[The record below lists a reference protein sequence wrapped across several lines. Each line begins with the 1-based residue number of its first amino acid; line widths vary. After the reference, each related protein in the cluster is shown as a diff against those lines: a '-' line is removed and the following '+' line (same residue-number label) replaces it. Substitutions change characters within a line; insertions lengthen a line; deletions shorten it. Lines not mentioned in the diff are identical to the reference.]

1 MPLCRAVSLC
11 RCVAVVVALL
21 RCCCVAVTVAM
32 ADAVADADSGLSNV
46 STSFLPSSSYLLDAL
61 FGLAGSGDWI
71 GLVVP

>member
-1 MPLCRAVSLC
+1 
-11 RCVAVVVALL
+11 
-21 RCCCVAVTVAM
+21 M